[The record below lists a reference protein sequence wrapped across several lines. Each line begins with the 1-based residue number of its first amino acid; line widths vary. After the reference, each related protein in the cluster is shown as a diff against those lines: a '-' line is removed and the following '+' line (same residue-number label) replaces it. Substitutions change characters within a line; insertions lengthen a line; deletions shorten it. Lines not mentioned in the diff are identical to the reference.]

1 MLDSFGFSSSSFLSN
16 SGPLGFLS
24 TSSSLRPQ
32 KSKFR
37 HEPQQEP
44 HNKQAVE
51 RRVKTQAPHA
61 AEAATQAPHAKEAV
75 GVSESECQ

>member
-1 MLDSFGFSSSSFLSN
+1 M
-16 SGPLGFLS
+16 
-24 TSSSLRPQ
+24 RPQ
-32 KSKFR
+32 KSKSR

-61 AEAATQAPHAKEAV
+61 AEAATQAPHAKETV